1 MWGLFSNN
9 NYIDVI
15 KDKIRDLER
24 ELRSVE
30 YDFNRAMDE
39 HDRAEKNGDY
49 SSERRWDDI
58 AYRLKCKKEDIEYD
72 IRDLERE
79 L

>member
-9 NYIDVI
+9 KDDI

-39 HDRAEKNGDY
+39 LDRAERNNDY
-49 SSERRWDDI
+49 DSERRWDDT

-72 IRDLERE
+72 IRDLERQ